1 VRRYLET
8 EKGESPVV
16 DSKGFDTAV
25 IEGGDSQSV
34 ELDLVAGTYA
44 LLCFVPDRAGGPPHA
59 VKGMIS
65 EAVVGG

>member
-1 VRRYLET
+1 M
-8 EKGESPVV
+8 
-16 DSKGFDTAV
+16 

-34 ELDLVAGTYA
+34 ELELKEGKYA